1 MLKEGRTVLNKTVK
15 LLSEVL
21 FVANNPKNS
30 VNIFCY
36 LPDLESQTHTDPDP
50 EYCFQRY
57 VVWENFHDLQHQIEY
72 PESNIP
78 KRLNADE
85 IIPAD
90 LKFHFHTD
98 HIGTQYLT
106 LIFLFPRE
114 ILWFVRWSRM

>member
-1 MLKEGRTVLNKTVK
+1 MIKSHGSGT
-15 LLSEVL
+15 LLTKVG
-21 FVANNPKNS
+21 
-30 VNIFCY
+30 
-36 LPDLESQTHTDPDP
+36 
-50 EYCFQRY
+50 Y
-57 VVWENFHDLQHQIEY
+57 VVRENFHDLPHQIEY

-106 LIFLFPRE
+106 LIFLFPTK
-114 ILWFVRWSRM
+114 IL